1 MVRLKSFR
9 KHDNR
14 RRRKLLA
21 DGFQCAD
28 YRQLQE
34 EPLLNEN
41 LLTDSRQL
49 TVSDSR
55 IEVENLSHAYQTRRA
70 LDSVSF
76 SISCGEVFGL
86 LGPNGSGKTTLFR
99 ILSTLM
105 PVTSGTVRVLGH
117 DLTTEVKAVRKLLG
131 VVFQHPGLDGKLTVV
146 ENLRHHGHLYGL
158 AGKSLRYRISELL
171 ERFGVADRAK
181 ESVERLSGG
190 LQRRVEIA
198 KAMLHS
204 PRVLL
209 LDEPTS
215 GLDVTARRQ
224 LNGYL
229 GALADTENILV
240 LLTTH
245 LLDDAEACN
254 RVGILDVGKLVAIG
268 EPDELKAQV
277 SGDVILIECI
287 DKEVLCTEIAKK
299 FGVSSVLAGNLLRVE
314 CERGHEFVR
323 DIVATFPNE
332 IQSVRFGKP
341 TLEDVFIKL
350 TGNPFV

>member
-1 MVRLKSFR
+1 M
-9 KHDNR
+9 
-14 RRRKLLA
+14 
-21 DGFQCAD
+21 
-28 YRQLQE
+28 
-34 EPLLNEN
+34 EN
-41 LLTDSRQL
+41 HKITRIRVQTTTSNQ
-49 TVSDSR
+49 
-55 IEVENLSHAYQTRRA
+55 IEVKNLSHAYQTRRA

-76 SISCGEVFGL
+76 SVSCGEIFGL

-105 PVTSGTVRVLGH
+105 PVTSGTVCVLGH
-117 DLTTEVKAVRKLLG
+117 DLTTEVKAVRSLLG

-171 ERFGVADRAK
+171 ERVGVADRAK
-181 ESVERLSGG
+181 ERVELLSGG

-204 PRVLL
+204 PRILL

-215 GLDVTARRQ
+215 GLDVVGRRQ
-224 LNGYL
+224 LNDYL
-229 GALADTENILV
+229 GVLADTENILV

-254 RVGILDVGKLVAIG
+254 RVGVLDAGKLVALG

-277 SGDVILIECI
+277 SGDVVLIACI
-287 DKEVLCTEIAKK
+287 DNEVLCTEMTER
-299 FGVSSVLAGNLLRVE
+299 FGVSPVLTDNLLRVE

-323 DIVATFPNE
+323 DLVAAFPDE

-341 TLEDVFIKL
+341 TLEDVFTKL
-350 TGNPFV
+350 TGNPFF

>member
-1 MVRLKSFR
+1 MVDTEVLHSITT
-9 KHDNR
+9 
-14 RRRKLLA
+14 
-21 DGFQCAD
+21 
-28 YRQLQE
+28 E
-34 EPLLNEN
+34 
-41 LLTDSRQL
+41 SRQP
-49 TVSDSR
+49 TTDNR

-76 SISCGEVFGL
+76 RVSCGEIFGL

-99 ILSTLM
+99 ILSTLL
-105 PVTSGTVRVLGH
+105 PVTSGSVRILGH
-117 DLTTEVKAVRKLLG
+117 DLATEVKAIRNLLG
-131 VVFQHPGLDGKLTVV
+131 VVFQHPGLDEKLTVV

-158 AGKSLRYRISELL
+158 AGKALRHRISELL
-171 ERFGVADRAK
+171 EHFGLTDRAT
-181 ESVERLSGG
+181 ERVEILSGG
-190 LQRRVEIA
+190 LQRRVEVA

-215 GLDVTARRQ
+215 GLDVVARRQ
-224 LNGYL
+224 LSDYL
-229 GALADTENILV
+229 GALAQTENILV

-245 LLDDAEACN
+245 LLDDAEACDK
-254 RVGILDVGKLVAIG
+254 VGILDEGKLVALG

-277 SGDVILIECI
+277 SGDVVLIESM
-287 DKEVLCTEIAKK
+287 DNENLCASIAER
-299 FGVSSVLAGNLLRVE
+299 FGVSTVLTDNQLRVE

-323 DIVATFPNE
+323 DVVAAFPDE